1 MQIIISQ
8 VLCFQISV
16 EGDKQRFLPFLPRGS
31 TTCLTRFQLRNDALF
46 QQHLHVS
53 DELRRHL
60 EENAAGECFI
70 EVAADDVEPVQLS
83 PPADSPIAP
92 SCITS
97 RSLEAS
103 QTFMTPLR
111 FSLLTFATQVGAN
124 VTSDLPAGTTPAS
137 QASAMQL
144 SVSRF
149 SQLAGSVEVKQQETA
164 VKISGIQ
171 LAQPHAV
178 FLKNLSLRSLRWPLW
193 HPRRCKP
200 AQCYLRQHCLS
211 SSSL

>member
-31 TTCLTRFQLRNDALF
+31 ITSVTRFQLRNDALF

-60 EENAAGECFI
+60 EENAAGEHVI
-70 EVAADDVEPVQLS
+70 EVAADDVEPVQSS
-83 PPADSPIAP
+83 PPADSPITP
-92 SCITS
+92 CCITS

-111 FSLLTFATQVGAN
+111 FAPVMLATKVLAAVTGPQVR
-124 VTSDLPAGTTPAS
+124 P
-137 QASAMQL
+137 
-144 SVSRF
+144 
-149 SQLAGSVEVKQQETA
+149 
-164 VKISGIQ
+164 
-171 LAQPHAV
+171 
-178 FLKNLSLRSLRWPLW
+178 
-193 HPRRCKP
+193 
-200 AQCYLRQHCLS
+200 
-211 SSSL
+211 